1 MTITRKEGTGI
12 SKNNNT
18 NHDNTTKRASETALA
33 GLHGLFAQHLLNRL
47 KSGEVTTQELNTI
60 RQFLKD
66 NGIECI
72 GEMNSTIVD
81 ITAHL
86 PSFFEENSGSVN
98 AEGVM

>member
-1 MTITRKEGTGI
+1 MTMRRKEDTGI
-12 SKNNNT
+12 SKNNNNT
-18 NHDNTTKRASETALA
+18 NNNKRASEMALA

-86 PSFFEENSGSVN
+86 PSFFEENEGSVN
-98 AEGVM
+98 AGVVM

>member
-1 MTITRKEGTGI
+1 MTITRKEDTGI

-86 PSFFEENSGSVN
+86 PSFFEENEGSVN
-98 AEGVM
+98 AGGVM

>member
-1 MTITRKEGTGI
+1 MTMKRKEDTGI

-18 NHDNTTKRASETALA
+18 NHDNTKRASETALA

-72 GEMNSTIVD
+72 RKMNSTIMD

-86 PSFFEENSGSVN
+86 PNFNEENSGSVN
-98 AEGVM
+98 AEGLM

>member
-1 MTITRKEGTGI
+1 MTITRKEDTGI

-60 RQFLKD
+60 RQFRKD

-86 PSFFEENSGSVN
+86 PSFNEENSGSVN

>member
-1 MTITRKEGTGI
+1 MKRKEDTGI

-86 PSFFEENSGSVN
+86 PSFNEENEGSVN
-98 AEGVM
+98 AGGVM